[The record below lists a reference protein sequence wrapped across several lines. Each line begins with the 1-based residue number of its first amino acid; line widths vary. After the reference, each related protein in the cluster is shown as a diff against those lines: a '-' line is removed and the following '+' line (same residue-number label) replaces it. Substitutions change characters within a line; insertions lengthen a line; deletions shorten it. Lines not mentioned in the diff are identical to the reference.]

1 MAPQLR
7 TESASIVSTTVAWSA
22 RMLPRNSLQV
32 AAITRWK
39 QLWASSSMMECQTAG
54 TGNPSLKRT
63 ITTTGLLRVSQKT
76 ITLLLSTTQAK
87 ISRNVL
93 EWNLQFDQLKNKS
106 FSHNFSLT
114 IQKETGDYY
123 KWNRYWQTNM
133 TALHS
138 SILPS
143 VWRSL
148 RQISSCKI
156 SGVDS
161 NCTIFSQKIWKKR
174 IRICG
179 IVSLNF
185 WR

>member
-1 MAPQLR
+1 MLCVGWACYWPRQEQSDGYCCNFTQDMLDQMAPQLR

-39 QLWASSSMMECQTAG
+39 QLWASSSMMECQTVG

-63 ITTTGLLRVSQKT
+63 TTTTGLLRVSQKT

-114 IQKETGDYY
+114 IQQETGDYY
-123 KWNRYWQTNM
+123 KWKRYWQTNLLFIQ
-133 TALHS
+133 A
-138 SILPS
+138 
-143 VWRSL
+143 
-148 RQISSCKI
+148 SCHQC
-156 SGVDS
+156 GVHWD
-161 NCTIFSQKIWKKR
+161 K
-174 IRICG
+174 
-179 IVSLNF
+179 
-185 WR
+185 